1 MNDFTALCRTIT
13 AREKRARN
21 LAEAEQRL
29 DGTPWYRWM
38 QCRSLR
44 LRIASL
50 RDEIE
55 MLNSKVSS
63 DSVLG
68 LASSIAS
75 DLWSR
80 AAAEIVPKK
89 NPYGRAAQERFE
101 EILGRAVELGCGW
114 EVWDHRS
121 SASFPLS
128 GLPEVEALVT
138 AESIASQA
146 RREISRLAAIAAS
159 PELIHDYDR
168 DADGKLR
175 LWVQHVASG
184 LRATF
189 TMDGDGFGGVLSKPY
204 SLGSIDPKKPGT
216 LHDWQQYTGLGIGRR
231 IYEEAHRLEPTVRWG
246 GGLLSEYSAPLR
258 KRLHSADPYVWDWSS
273 CKWCEQNLRQQGVFH
288 WMDAS
293 RSMFHGHP

>member
-1 MNDFTALCRTIT
+1 MNDPAALCRTIRT
-13 AREKRARN
+13 REKRARN
-21 LAEAEQRL
+21 LAEAEHRL

-50 RDEIE
+50 LGEIE
-55 MLNSKVSS
+55 VLNSKVSS
-63 DSVLG
+63 SSVLG

-75 DLWSR
+75 DLWEK
-80 AAAEIVPKK
+80 AAAGIVPKK
-89 NPYGRAAQERFE
+89 NPYGRAAQGRFD
-101 EILGRAVELGCGW
+101 EILDRAVELGRDW

-121 SASFPLS
+121 RTSFPLS
-128 GLPEVEALVT
+128 GLPEVRVLVT

-146 RREISRLAAIAAS
+146 RREINELAAIAAS
-159 PELIHDYDR
+159 QEFRSEYDQ
-168 DADGKLR
+168 DAEGKLR

-189 TMDGDGFGGVLSKPY
+189 TLDGNGFGGVLSKPY

-216 LHDWQQYTGLGIGRR
+216 LHDWQRYVGLGIGQS
-231 IYEEAHRLEPTVRWG
+231 IYEEAHRLEPSVRWG

-273 CKWCEQNLRQQGVFH
+273 CKWCEQNLRQHGVFH